1 MAEQVLANAA
11 PAAKN
16 SGHPLPPALPRRGQA
31 VPDPLSDVDDAPP
44 HQEPRGAAPAP
55 PKAPA
60 HPPAPPPAPSA
71 HDKEARGAAPAA
83 QGKGFSI
90 DMETCRK
97 TFDAFDRDKSGY
109 LDLEE
114 LTKLAEALWNSS
126 HPDGPK
132 LDRENRAV
140 GTHPCALSCSC
151 GSWGGERVKRVMP
164 LNLTPARPRAVLG
177 ERALAGE
184 RLQWRRRAFLL

>member
-11 PAAKN
+11 PTAKD

-31 VPDPLSDVDDAPP
+31 VPDLFSDVDDAPP
-44 HQEPRGAAPAP
+44 HQQPRAEAPAP

-71 HDKEARGAAPAA
+71 HNKEARRAAPAA
-83 QGKGFSI
+83 PVAQEKGFSI

-140 GTHPCALSCSC
+140 GTLPCALSFSC
-151 GSWGGERVKRVMP
+151 RSGSGERVKMAVP
-164 LNLTPARPRAVLG
+164 PNPAPARPRAVLG

-184 RLQWRRRAFLL
+184 